1 MDALERTDTFGE
13 ATAAALTRDIA
24 KALAHAHAHGVMHRD
39 LKSMNVLITVA
50 WRGKVSDFGLA
61 KKDTSNLF
69 SNKSSNSSKGKG
81 LGTARWKAPEQF
93 GMDKPKFNER
103 SDVYR

>member
-39 LKSMNVLITVA
+39 LKV
-50 WRGKVSDFGLA
+50 
-61 KKDTSNLF
+61 
-69 SNKSSNSSKGKG
+69 
-81 LGTARWKAPEQF
+81 
-93 GMDKPKFNER
+93 
-103 SDVYR
+103 